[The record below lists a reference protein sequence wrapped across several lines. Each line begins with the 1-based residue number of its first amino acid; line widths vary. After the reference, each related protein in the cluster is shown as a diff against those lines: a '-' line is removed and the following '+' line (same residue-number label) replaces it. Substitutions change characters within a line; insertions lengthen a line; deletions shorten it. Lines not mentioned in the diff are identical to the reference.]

1 MHRPAPFCSPH
12 ISDGMPG
19 FGHKLMCCVMSVDGG
34 GPASFPQEVFFLRRI
49 GPVLHLAAVPFVT
62 KLTHWQSQRPLS
74 SVSFGYA
81 KIGED
86 VWNPCLPRFLL
97 PLPTPMTLFKLHAL
111 SRCPYLPPRSLLWR
125 GVLMSSKIGLT
136 TAIQH

>member
-1 MHRPAPFCSPH
+1 
-12 ISDGMPG
+12 
-19 FGHKLMCCVMSVDGG
+19 MSVDGG

-49 GPVLHLAAVPFVT
+49 GPVLHLTAVPFVT

-86 VWNPCLPRFLL
+86 VWNPCVSNGLPRFFPVAHTLVSL
-97 PLPTPMTLFKLHAL
+97 SGLIAPPLSTATSDTYDAL
-111 SRCPYLPPRSLLWR
+111 
-125 GVLMSSKIGLT
+125 
-136 TAIQH
+136 